1 MTLLVKRLIVNMFA
15 RGITQYLAT
24 VQGMPQEV
32 ETKLQKIIN
41 NLVWGGK
48 PSVNLKVMNNPP
60 EKGGI
65 NLLDIKV
72 RNEAIQIMWLKKYI
86 TISPQRPTWAL
97 VADVLIE
104 ENIAKSKKTR
114 R

>member
-1 MTLLVKRLIVNMFA
+1 MFA
-15 RGITQYLAT
+15 GGITQYLT
-24 VQGMPQEV
+24 VVQGMPQEV

-41 NLVWGGK
+41 NLVWGSK

-60 EKGGI
+60 KKGGI
-65 NLLDIKV
+65 NLLDIKA
-72 RNEAIQIMWLKKYI
+72 RNEAIQIMWLKKY
-86 TISPQRPTWAL
+86 TIIGPQRPTWAL

-104 ENIAKSKKTR
+104 ENIAKANNIDR